1 MQIRNVQCR
10 LGNLENGGSIFTEL
24 NWPRCNFQYK
34 RKMSFFQRTKNDKM
48 SSSSMA
54 LMFNGEYVYDLNIS

>member
-1 MQIRNVQCR
+1 
-10 LGNLENGGSIFTEL
+10 
-24 NWPRCNFQYK
+24 
-34 RKMSFFQRTKNDKM
+34 MSFFQRTKNDKM